1 MSTNSTPVIAALE
14 QALADTYALALK
26 TQNYHW
32 NVEGP
37 NFFGLHNLFEEQYT
51 DAHTAVDEL
60 AERIRALGAPAPGG
74 FQVFMDTTKIADA
87 KQNTDAT
94 TMIDDLAAS
103 HETMGETLRD
113 GVAAAEEARDP
124 ATADMLT
131 ARLTIHDKHAWMLR
145 SLKA

>member
-1 MSTNSTPVIAALE
+1 MSANSKPVIAALE

-37 NFFGLHNLFEEQYT
+37 NFYGLHNLFEEQYT
-51 DAHTAVDEL
+51 DAQGAVDEL

-74 FQVFMDTTKIADA
+74 FQVFMDATKIADA
-87 KQNTDAT
+87 KQNIDAKA
-94 TMIDDLAAS
+94 MIADLAAS
-103 HETMGETLRD
+103 HETIGETLRSGID
-113 GVAAAEEARDP
+113 EAEKAGDP

-131 ARLTIHDKHAWMLR
+131 ARLTTHDKYAWMLR
-145 SLKA
+145 SMKG

>member
-1 MSTNSTPVIAALE
+1 MSTNSKPVIAALE

-37 NFFGLHNLFEEQYT
+37 NFFGLHSLFEEQYT

-74 FQVFMDTTKIADA
+74 FQAFLDMTKIADA
-87 KQNTDAT
+87 KQNLDAGG
-94 TMIDDLAAS
+94 MVADLTAA
-103 HETMGETLRD
+103 HETMADTLRS
-113 GVAAAEEARDP
+113 GISVAEEAGDP

-131 ARLTIHDKHAWMLR
+131 GRLTAHDKHAWMLR
-145 SLKA
+145 SLKG

>member
-1 MSTNSTPVIAALE
+1 MSANSKPVIAALE

-37 NFFGLHNLFEEQYT
+37 TFYGLHNLFEEQYN
-51 DAHTAVDEL
+51 DAHGAVDEL
-60 AERIRALGAPAPGG
+60 AERIRALGAPAPGS
-74 FQVFMDTTKIADA
+74 FQVFMDATKIADA
-87 KQNTDAT
+87 KQNADAK
-94 TMIDDLAAS
+94 TMVADLVSS
-103 HETMGETLRD
+103 HETMGETLRE
-113 GVAAAEEARDP
+113 GISVAEEAGDP

-131 ARLTIHDKHAWMLR
+131 ARLTTHDKHAWMLR